1 VRRCPMSVDDD
12 NVFQDRIVRLS
23 SLAVTHQFHEQ
34 DSAFTD
40 VPVKRD
46 DCRLSR
52 PHSSVTA
59 AL

>member
-1 VRRCPMSVDDD
+1 MSVDDD
-12 NVFQDRIVRLS
+12 NVLQDRIVRLS
-23 SLAVTHQFHEQ
+23 SLAVTRPFYQQ
-34 DSAFTD
+34 NSAFTD